1 MLRFP
6 RKISEGYSAKL
17 WVSQLSCWKDACH
30 NHTMWTWHENAPKNT
45 KNKKCLAL
53 HLQELSLDN
62 FISSIYDVQI
72 ATVYSILV
80 KYYMYLKFR
89 QEDSTTSTIAFA
101 ASLSPRCDLKRA
113 LQEWQQFL
121 LTSYS
126 LTDSGQPRHNRQFW
140 KSWLSSHSLQY
151 LSNPWI
157 ADTHIMDAFAAPII
171 HKQYGPV
178 DLISCLVCYRCAQ
191 MAFTRNVKAVLR
203 QN

>member
-101 ASLSPRCDLKRA
+101 ASFSPRCDLNRA
-113 LQEWQQFL
+113 LQEWQWFVL
-121 LTSYS
+121 MTYS
-126 LTDSGQPRHNRQFW
+126 LTDTSTQWTPMTILKVPTVLH
-140 KSWLSSHSLQY
+140 LLQY
-151 LSNPWI
+151 LTFIP
-157 ADTHIMDAFAAPII
+157 DTHARKSITWLRDVILLI
-171 HKQYGPV
+171 HY
-178 DLISCLVCYRCAQ
+178 Y
-191 MAFTRNVKAVLR
+191 VK
-203 QN
+203 